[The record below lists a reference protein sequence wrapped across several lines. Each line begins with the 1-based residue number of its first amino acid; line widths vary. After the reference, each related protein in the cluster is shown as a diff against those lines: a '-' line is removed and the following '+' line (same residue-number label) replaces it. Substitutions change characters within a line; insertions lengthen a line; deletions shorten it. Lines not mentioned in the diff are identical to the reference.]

1 MKIANG
7 IEVKKEVRFGKP
19 VIEGTRVPVETIIAK
34 LASGMDIQK
43 IMGEYDLKHEQVLEA
58 LEYAAS
64 VLANEKIRA
73 VG

>member
-34 LASGMDIQK
+34 LAGGMDIQR
-43 IMGEYDLKHEQVLEA
+43 IMSEYDLTHEQVLDA
-58 LEYAAS
+58 LEYAANI
-64 VLANEKIRA
+64 LANEKIRA